1 METNLNKRFRTRKEQ
16 QLANKFRK
24 YGAAKALAQSWNNL
38 CDSCRITMAKQVE
51 NGKPID
57 RKLFCPKCEEAYIQN
72 MKDIVEK
79 EFGGELYDGDK
90 RIE

>member
-24 YGAAKALAQSWNNL
+24 YGAAKALSEAWNSL
-38 CDSCRITMAKQVE
+38 CEPCRGVAARKVE
-51 NGKPID
+51 GGTGLHID
-57 RKLFCPKCEEAYIQN
+57 MFCADCKELYTQKLKI
-72 MKDIVEK
+72 IVEK

-90 RIE
+90 RIS